1 MIQAGDMNI
10 VQAIAELE
18 LRLGTLERVY
28 DFLLNN
34 NYSLT
39 KPTQSD
45 INKFRDAAFSDLQ
58 KKYPS
63 LGLTKNS

>member
-18 LRLGTLERVY
+18 LRLGTLERAY
-28 DFLLNN
+28 DYLLSN
-34 NYSLT
+34 NYSLS
-39 KPTQSD
+39 KPSQDQIT
-45 INKFRDAAFSDLQ
+45 KFRDAAFTDLQ

-63 LGLTKNS
+63 LGLTKS